1 MVVVSYSDSCT
12 TVMPLSK
19 QMDYVMGRS
28 LWMLLPTCQ
37 VRFVTFT
44 RQTCCCLCTSQV
56 THTRYSSIITQ
67 KYQYSCL
74 GMALKGESEAMR
86 ANKIYMKDQSG
97 VKLPQINPFG
107 WFGAQ
112 RTSKMLVV
120 QLQSLFPDRGVTP
133 TWSHRSCFLKLEYGY
148 HIWGMTNPLLSWVAA
163 HIEDVLVGMYRCRI
177 VTQSENQQSE

>member
-1 MVVVSYSDSCT
+1 MCVDNHIDTQLCGKDLSLESLVPSNLYGTKTLVVVVSYSDSCT

-107 WFGAQ
+107 
-112 RTSKMLVV
+112 
-120 QLQSLFPDRGVTP
+120 
-133 TWSHRSCFLKLEYGY
+133 
-148 HIWGMTNPLLSWVAA
+148 
-163 HIEDVLVGMYRCRI
+163 
-177 VTQSENQQSE
+177 